1 MVSPSKLHHRRKDEI
16 LEEIAEM
23 IGAGPK
29 RKKGTGL
36 VQNATTTTS
45 LGEMFA
51 TVVKHRS
58 QEVAEASAATI
69 EAETAE
75 VVDIAEAV
83 EDIVETTEAEIAVEV
98 VVDIAEAE
106 IAVEAVEDNAVTIA
120 EGTIAD
126 RLDEGRANRVAGV
139 QKARAGPA
147 DAEISRGAFI

>member
-1 MVSPSKLHHRRKDEI
+1 
-16 LEEIAEM
+16 M

-58 QEVAEASAATI
+58 QEVAEASAVTI

-83 EDIVETTEAEIAVEV
+83 EDIVETIEVETGVEAIAEIVVMEIRMVDPHVESTKEVTIEERPKGVQESLVDGDLRTNEVLV
-98 VVDIAEAE
+98 VAE
-106 IAVEAVEDNAVTIA
+106 IP
-120 EGTIAD
+120 
-126 RLDEGRANRVAGV
+126 RGV
-139 QKARAGPA
+139 
-147 DAEISRGAFI
+147 FI

>member
-1 MVSPSKLHHRRKDEI
+1 LHHRRKDEI

-75 VVDIAEAV
+75 VVDIVEAV
-83 EDIVETTEAEIAVEV
+83 EDIVETIEVETAE
-98 VVDIAEAE
+98 
-106 IAVEAVEDNAVTIA
+106 
-120 EGTIAD
+120 
-126 RLDEGRANRVAGV
+126 
-139 QKARAGPA
+139 
-147 DAEISRGAFI
+147 

>member
-1 MVSPSKLHHRRKDEI
+1 
-16 LEEIAEM
+16 M
-23 IGAGPK
+23 IQAGPK

-83 EDIVETTEAEIAVEV
+83 EDIVETTEAEIAVSWSKL
-98 VVDIAEAE
+98 DIDGDGEIDLEEFIAVLREQQQKLRKATGGEGASRTLGVLSVERHATAEARQPPPT
-106 IAVEAVEDNAVTIA
+106 AP
-120 EGTIAD
+120 
-126 RLDEGRANRVAGV
+126 L
-139 QKARAGPA
+139 QPA
-147 DAEISRGAFI
+147 PAPAPPPAAP

>member
-1 MVSPSKLHHRRKDEI
+1 
-16 LEEIAEM
+16 M

-51 TVVKHRS
+51 TVVKPRS
-58 QEVAEASAATI
+58 QEVAEASAVTI
-69 EAETAE
+69 EVETA
-75 VVDIAEAV
+75 VVAD
-83 EDIVETTEAEIAVEV
+83 T
-98 VVDIAEAE
+98 
-106 IAVEAVEDNAVTIA
+106 VEAVEGNAVTIEVETAVVADTVEAEITVEAAEASAVKIA

-126 RLDEGRANRVAGV
+126 RLDEGRANRAAGV
-139 QKARAGPA
+139 QKERAGPA

>member
-1 MVSPSKLHHRRKDEI
+1 
-16 LEEIAEM
+16 M

-58 QEVAEASAATI
+58 QEVAEASAVTI

-83 EDIVETTEAEIAVEV
+83 EDIVETIVVET
-98 VVDIAEAE
+98 AEAE
-106 IAVEAVEDNAVTIA
+106 ITVEVAEASAVTIA

>member
-1 MVSPSKLHHRRKDEI
+1 
-16 LEEIAEM
+16 M

-51 TVVKHRS
+51 TVVKPQS
-58 QEVAEASAATI
+58 QEVAEASAVTI
-69 EAETAE
+69 EVETA
-75 VVDIAEAV
+75 VVADTVEAV
-83 EDIVETTEAEIAVEV
+83 EGNAVTIEVET
-98 VVDIAEAE
+98 AEAE
-106 IAVEAVEDNAVTIA
+106 ITVEAAEASAVKIA

-126 RLDEGRANRVAGV
+126 RLDEGRANRAAGV